1 MKQRIITGVIAA
13 ALFLSIVI
21 FGGFPFIIVTYILAT
36 VGLFELLRMK
46 GMSPLSFAGA
56 AGFAALWLLL
66 VPALYG
72 QEWLASGT
80 TKFGVLAAL
89 AFLLLVGTVVT
100 KNALTFDEAAFVVL
114 AVLYVGVGFFCF
126 AAIRL
131 AGLAY
136 FVYAL
141 FVIWATDIGAY
152 FLGRAFGR
160 RKLWPEISPN
170 KTVEG
175 AIGGVVCAVVIA
187 AVYEWAVGPFGS
199 LGAAVGIA
207 LLLSMFGQ
215 LGDLVESAFKRH
227 YGVKDSGAILPGH
240 GGILDRFDSL
250 LFVLPLLYIFIEAVR

>member
-13 ALFLSIVI
+13 ALFLPIVI
-21 FGGFPFIIVTYILAT
+21 LGGFPFIIVTYILAT

-46 GMSPLSFAGA
+46 GMSPLSFAGG

-66 VPALYG
+66 VPASYG
-72 QEWLASGT
+72 DEWVASGSA
-80 TKFGVLAAL
+80 KFGVLAAL
-89 AFLLLVGTVVT
+89 AFLLLVGTVLT
-100 KNALTFDEAAFVVL
+100 KNTLTFDEAAFIVL

-126 AAIRL
+126 GAVRL
-131 AGLAY
+131 AGLSY
-136 FVYAL
+136 LIYAL

-152 FLGRAFGR
+152 FFGRAFGR

-170 KTVEG
+170 KTIEG
-175 AIGGVVCAVVIA
+175 AIGGIGSAVAIA
-187 AVYEWAVGPFGS
+187 AVYEWTAGLFDS
-199 LGAAVGIA
+199 LGAAIGLA

-250 LFVLPLLYIFIEAVR
+250 LFVLPLLYIFIEVVR

>member
-13 ALFLSIVI
+13 ALFLPIVI

-66 VPALYG
+66 VPALYD

-131 AGLAY
+131 TGLAY

>member
-13 ALFLSIVI
+13 ALFLPIVI
-21 FGGFPFIIVTYILAT
+21 FGGFPFIIVTYIIAT

-46 GMSPLSFAGA
+46 GMRPLSLAGA

-66 VPALYG
+66 VPARYG
-72 QEWLASGT
+72 GEWLSAGAA
-80 TKFGVLAAL
+80 KFAVIVGL
-89 AFLLLVGTVVT
+89 AFLLLIATVVT

-131 AGLAY
+131 TGLSY
-136 FVYAL
+136 LVYAL

-152 FLGRAFGR
+152 FCGRAFGR
-160 RKLWPEISPN
+160 RKLWPEISPK

-175 AIGGVVCAVVIA
+175 ALGGIVSAVVVA
-187 AVYEWAVGPFGS
+187 AVYEWAAEPFASFAAALS
-199 LGAAVGIA
+199 LA
-207 LLLSMFGQ
+207 LLLSVFGQ

-240 GGILDRFDSL
+240 GGVLDRFDSL
-250 LFVLPLLYIFIEAVR
+250 LFVLPLLYIFIEAIR

>member
-13 ALFLSIVI
+13 ALFLPIVI
-21 FGGFPFIIVTYILAT
+21 FGGVPFIIVTYILAT

-46 GMSPLSFAGA
+46 GMSPLSFAGV

-66 VPALYG
+66 VPVRYG
-72 QEWLASGT
+72 GEWLASGAA
-80 TKFGVLAAL
+80 KAGVLAAL
-89 AFLLLVGTVVT
+89 AFLLLVGTVLT
-100 KNALTFDEAAFVVL
+100 KNALTFDEAAFIVL

-126 AAIRL
+126 AAIRF
-131 AGLAY
+131 AGLPY
-136 FVYAL
+136 LIYAL
-141 FVIWATDIGAY
+141 FVIWSTDIGAY
-152 FLGRAFGR
+152 FFGRAFGR
-160 RKLWPEISPN
+160 RKLWPEISPK
-170 KTVEG
+170 KTIEG
-175 AIGGVVCAVVIA
+175 AIGGTGSAVVVA
-187 AVYEWAVGPFGS
+187 AVYEWAAGPFGS

-250 LFVLPLLYIFIEAVR
+250 LFVLPLLYIFIEAAR

>member
-13 ALFLSIVI
+13 ALFLPIVI

-66 VPALYG
+66 VPALYD

-131 AGLAY
+131 TGLAY

-187 AVYEWAVGPFGS
+187 AVYEWTVGPFGS